1 MSFTHGALVVFG
13 SGPGVGRN
21 VAALFAE
28 RGFEKVILISRNA
41 TRLAQDADFVRSAC
55 AGVSVH
61 ETPFDL
67 GKSDEVQ
74 KGLEKVNQSLRGTS
88 LECVL
93 FNAARLG
100 KSPFFEFSAES
111 LENDL
116 RVRSKLLFSSLMGIL
131 TVITTSIDL
140 CRQSVY
146 RGSVGDASTTRYSGQ
161 ECERYSLSS
170 SDQRYAGQRSI
181 AGYVLP
187 CRLQSRTI

>member
-28 RGFEKVILISRNA
+28 RGFEKIILMSRDAN
-41 TRLAQDADFVRSAC
+41 RLSQDADFVRSSS
-55 AGVSVH
+55 AGANVLEIPV
-61 ETPFDL
+61 DL
-67 GKSDEVQ
+67 GKSDEVHRS
-74 KGLEKVNQSLRGTS
+74 LEKVDESLKGTS

-116 RVRSKLLFSSLMGIL
+116 RVRQGCSPLF
-131 TVITTSIDL
+131 
-140 CRQSVY
+140 
-146 RGSVGDASTTRYSGQ
+146 
-161 ECERYSLSS
+161 
-170 SDQRYAGQRSI
+170 
-181 AGYVLP
+181 YVD
-187 CRLQSRTI
+187 SEY